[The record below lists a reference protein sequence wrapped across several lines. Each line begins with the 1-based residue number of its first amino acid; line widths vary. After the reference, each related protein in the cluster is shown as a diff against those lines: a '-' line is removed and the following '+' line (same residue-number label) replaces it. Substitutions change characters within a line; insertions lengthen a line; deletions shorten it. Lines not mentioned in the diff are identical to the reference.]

1 MMSGNYEEA
10 AFFEHRFWL
19 QIFGDHARFI
29 MTSLSPDEKE
39 AIQQAQH
46 FVHLFDHLLT
56 ESRRPLTRVEL
67 GDLTQRAYELSQ
79 ALRVFKMEIQRR
91 QLTEEISINL
101 TPTFINHMVNEAEDY
116 LRILGSLS
124 VGEIPPLCH
133 PNYYHLLWLLDAQ
146 GHAYT
151 LNSRFD
157 SVEYQLIERARDFT
171 KLFSHLYQ
179 KAVEINGYM
188 RTSLTQFPALSRFN
202 HEAEEA
208 MTAFRSFLTYLT
220 TARAENT
227 VLATFPPLVTDHM
240 DREECYY
247 LIKLAQVSNA
257 RKPDCDPT
265 RPRVVAPPPC
275 GHS

>member
-1 MMSGNYEEA
+1 MSGNYEEV

-19 QIFGDHARFI
+19 QILGDHARFI
-29 MTSLSPDEKE
+29 MTSLSPEEKE
-39 AIQQAQH
+39 EIQQAKD
-46 FVHLFDHLLT
+46 FMNLFDHLLT

-67 GDLTQRAYELSQ
+67 GDLTHRAYEVSQ
-79 ALRVFKMEIQRR
+79 ALRVFKREIQRR
-91 QLTEEISINL
+91 LLTAEISINL
-101 TPTFINHMVNEAEDY
+101 TPTFISHMVNEVEDY

-146 GHAYT
+146 GHAYM

-179 KAVEINGYM
+179 KAIEINGYM
-188 RTSLTQFPALSRFN
+188 RTSLTQFPAVSRFN

-208 MTAFRSFLTYLT
+208 VTAFRSFLTYLT
-220 TARAENT
+220 TARMENT
-227 VLATFPPLVTDHM
+227 VLATFSPLVTDHM

-247 LIKLAQVSNA
+247 LIKLAQVSA
-257 RKPDCDPT
+257 VSEPDSDPT
-265 RPRVVAPPPC
+265 RPRVVASPP
-275 GHS
+275 GVRS